1 MASFD
6 PALDHAVL
14 GLVVNSSDLF
24 EFLMRMP
31 NFVSVV
37 QAAEPQPDDSTVLIE
52 GAKRLANEY
61 RVLVRVFL
69 AWLRPGRDFFLVAL
83 HEELDLGR
91 LLLHGP
97 RDLRLSC
104 RRLDIVV
111 FGIRV
116 INC

>member
-37 QAAEPQPDDSTVLIE
+37 QAAEPQPDDSTVRFE
-52 GAKRLANEY
+52 VAKRLVNEH
-61 RVLVRVFL
+61 RVLARLLL
-69 AWLRPGRDFFLVAL
+69 ARLRPGRDFLLLAL
-83 HEELDLGR
+83 HEKLDLCR
-91 LLLHGP
+91 LLLLGP
-97 RDLRLSC
+97 RDL
-104 RRLDIVV
+104 
-111 FGIRV
+111 
-116 INC
+116 